1 MRYKTSQTYQ
11 KLTGYHISSYL
22 QYSFFRYIPAVI
34 RKWLSHKSINL
45 YTIIYHNI
53 SSPHRTC
60 FQIQCPGTITRF
72 RTVVRA
78 RQHLFFN
85 IRSSASHCHGTRSQN
100 FGDHIQ
106 LWTSLHG
113 DTKPW
118 LSRLFLSPDY
128 LKSSALPEGL
138 CVSWMASCVP
148 LCSHVLKTFS
158 NVKTL
163 LRLHYLLQGSC
174 QWFSSGSWHMRASS

>member
-1 MRYKTSQTYQ
+1 MKTPHFVYVWKTSQ
-11 KLTGYHISSYL
+11 
-22 QYSFFRYIPAVI
+22 SFEFMKQQA
-34 RKWLSHKSINL
+34 
-45 YTIIYHNI
+45 
-53 SSPHRTC
+53 
-60 FQIQCPGTITRF
+60 RF

-78 RQHLFFN
+78 RQHLIFY

-118 LSRLFLSPDY
+118 LSRLFLIPDY
-128 LKSSALPEGL
+128 LKSSALPEEL

-163 LRLHYLLQGSC
+163 LRLHYLLPGSC
-174 QWFSSGSWHMRASS
+174 QWFSSGS